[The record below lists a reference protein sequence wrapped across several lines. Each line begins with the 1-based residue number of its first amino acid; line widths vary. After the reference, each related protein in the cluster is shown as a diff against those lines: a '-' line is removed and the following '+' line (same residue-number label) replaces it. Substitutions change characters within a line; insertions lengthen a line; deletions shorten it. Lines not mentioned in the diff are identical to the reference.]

1 VTAVRIAPFAIE
13 RYFARYEFDLPYLLS
28 SSDCEALTLAETL
41 AMADPECRDMW
52 DGLTLG
58 YTESPGLGLL
68 REEIARMYETVAP
81 EQVIEVVPEE
91 GIFLAMQALLEL
103 GDRVVAA
110 FPAYQS
116 LYAVAESIGCEVTRW
131 EPAEADTW
139 RFDVEDLQRLVG
151 PATKLIVLNAPHNPT
166 GFLPTRDEVASIVDV
181 AREAGAWLFADE
193 MYRYL
198 ERDPSGRLPAAV
210 DVYERAVSLSGMSKA
225 FSMPGVRV
233 GWLATRDGTLMSRL
247 AELKD
252 YTTICGSAPSEVLA
266 LIGLRNRDEIAA
278 RNLAITGATSRRS
291 RSWRRG
297 APASCAGPRR
307 SRGASACCASTSPRA
322 RPRCVSAPPP
332 RPASCCCHRPSF
344 EYGDSHVRLGFGR
357 VAFAEG
363 LAVFAEWLDDTHPM
377 DARARPSSNGVL
389 R

>member
-13 RYFARYEFDLPYLLS
+13 RYFARYEFDLPHLLS

-41 AMADPECRDMW
+41 AIADPECRDLW

-91 GIFLAMQALLEL
+91 GIFLAMQALLEP
-103 GDRVVAA
+103 GDEVVAA

-116 LYAVAESIGCEVTRW
+116 LYAVAESIGCEMTRW
-131 EPAEADTW
+131 EPTEADTW
-139 RFDVEDLQRLVG
+139 RFELEDLRRLVG
-151 PATKLIVLNAPHNPT
+151 PATKLIVINAPHNPT
-166 GFLPTRDEVASIVDV
+166 GFLPTSEELAAIVDV
-181 AREAGAWLFADE
+181 ARDAGAWLFADE

-198 ERDPSGRLPAAV
+198 ERDPSCRLPAAV

-233 GWLATRDGTLMSRL
+233 GWLATRDGALMSRL

-278 RNLAITGATSRRS
+278 RNLAIIGDDLAAIEELAARRADIL
-291 RSWRRG
+291 RW
-297 APASCAGPRR
+297 
-307 SRGASACCASTSPRA
+307 TSPVAGSVGLLRLDVPEGVTVLCERA
-322 RPRCVSAPPP
+322 AAEAGVMLL
-332 RPASCCCHRPSF
+332 PSTVF
-344 EYGDSHVRLGFGR
+344 AYGDSHVRLGFGR
-357 VAFAEG
+357 EAFAEG

-377 DARARPSSNGVL
+377 DARARPSSNGVM